1 VLRIIAAG
9 SVRYLICQLL
19 GVAAWAKR
27 PKVLTYGPFI
37 GLFAGVVTDANI
49 IAARVRLS
57 VQAGSSGDVLS
68 RSQGPW
74 LEARCGQE

>member
-1 VLRIIAAG
+1 MLRIIAAG

-19 GVAAWAKR
+19 GVAAWAKQ

-37 GLFAGVVTDANI
+37 GLLAGVLTDANI
-49 IAARVRLS
+49 TAARVRLS

-68 RSQGPW
+68 RSQGLW
-74 LEARCGQE
+74 FEARSG